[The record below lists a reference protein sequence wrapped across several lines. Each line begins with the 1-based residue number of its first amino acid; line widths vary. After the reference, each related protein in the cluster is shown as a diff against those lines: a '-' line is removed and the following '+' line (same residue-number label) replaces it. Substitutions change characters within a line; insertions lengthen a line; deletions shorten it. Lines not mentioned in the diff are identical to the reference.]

1 MRTAISPLT
10 SDNLELRPVSITAEE
25 ATQLRYY
32 ASRSG
37 WKMPVSQL
45 ERDLYAARG
54 IEPPQ

>member
-10 SDNLELRPVSITAEE
+10 SDNLELQRVSITAEE
-25 ATQLRYY
+25 ATRLRHY
-32 ASRSG
+32 ASRSD

-54 IEPPQ
+54 LEPPQ

>member
-10 SDNLELRPVSITAEE
+10 SDDLELQPVSITAEE
-25 ATQLRYY
+25 ATQLRHY

-45 ERDLYAARG
+45 EYDLYAARG
-54 IEPPQ
+54 LKPPR

>member
-10 SDNLELRPVSITAEE
+10 SDNLELQRVSITAEE
-25 ATQLRYY
+25 ATQLRHY

-37 WKMPVSQL
+37 WKMPVSEL

-54 IEPPQ
+54 LEPPE